1 MKEFF
6 KFTLATMTGIV
17 LLFTTMT
24 VIGLFTLGC
33 IIASESSNE
42 KIADN
47 SVMSINLAGMV
58 EERTDNTLDPLFQL
72 LGTGMETM
80 GLNQLTDAIKKAE
93 KEPNIKGIYIEAG
106 AVEFDSPAT
115 AFALRNALSDF
126 KKSGKWVVA
135 YGDNITQSAYFVASV
150 ADKFYLNHT
159 GMIDFRGMGSKMEY
173 YKGLYDKIG
182 VNYQATR
189 VGKYKSYVERQ
200 TRTSM
205 SDEDREQRMTYL
217 KGIWQLM
224 LNDISASRKVN
235 VAQLNDFANDS
246 ILAFADQKDY
256 VKMKLIDGLY
266 YPEELQKEIKKRLSI
281 DEDDDISQVS
291 PKQVALA
298 VSDNKKKGDEVAIY
312 YATGEITDQDLSRL
326 TGEKGIVG
334 RQTVKDLQELRDDED
349 VKAVVVRINSG
360 GGSAVASEQIYH
372 AMKELAKKKPLVVS
386 MGGAAASGGY
396 MMSCG
401 ADYIV
406 AEPSTIT
413 GSIGIFGLIPNVSGL
428 LTDKLGIT
436 FDEVSTNKYTL
447 AMQNIVMDK
456 DNSELLGMMQNY
468 VDRGYNRFL
477 TIVAQGR
484 KMKKEQV
491 HEVAQGRVWLA
502 KDALQHH
509 LVDRLGSLEDAV
521 AKAAELAK
529 LKEHHT
535 AVYPSDTDWLEQL
548 LNQQQ
553 QNNYLDGEI
562 KKLLGS
568 HYDEWV
574 MMRTAEKRNR
584 LQASLPFS
592 IRMQ

>member
-1 MKEFF
+1 
-6 KFTLATMTGIV
+6 
-17 LLFTTMT
+17 
-24 VIGLFTLGC
+24 
-33 IIASESSNE
+33 
-42 KIADN
+42 
-47 SVMSINLAGMV
+47 
-58 EERTDNTLDPLFQL
+58 
-72 LGTGMETM
+72 
-80 GLNQLTDAIKKAE
+80 
-93 KEPNIKGIYIEAG
+93 
-106 AVEFDSPAT
+106 
-115 AFALRNALSDF
+115 
-126 KKSGKWVVA
+126 
-135 YGDNITQSAYFVASV
+135 
-150 ADKFYLNHT
+150 
-159 GMIDFRGMGSKMEY
+159 
-173 YKGLYDKIG
+173 
-182 VNYQATR
+182 
-189 VGKYKSYVERQ
+189 
-200 TRTSM
+200 
-205 SDEDREQRMTYL
+205 
-217 KGIWQLM
+217 
-224 LNDISASRKVN
+224 
-235 VAQLNDFANDS
+235 
-246 ILAFADQKDY
+246 
-256 VKMKLIDGLY
+256 
-266 YPEELQKEIKKRLSI
+266 
-281 DEDDDISQVS
+281 
-291 PKQVALA
+291 
-298 VSDNKKKGDEVAIY
+298 
-312 YATGEITDQDLSRL
+312 
-326 TGEKGIVG
+326 
-334 RQTVKDLQELRDDED
+334 
-349 VKAVVVRINSG
+349 
-360 GGSAVASEQIYH
+360 
-372 AMKELAKKKPLVVS
+372 